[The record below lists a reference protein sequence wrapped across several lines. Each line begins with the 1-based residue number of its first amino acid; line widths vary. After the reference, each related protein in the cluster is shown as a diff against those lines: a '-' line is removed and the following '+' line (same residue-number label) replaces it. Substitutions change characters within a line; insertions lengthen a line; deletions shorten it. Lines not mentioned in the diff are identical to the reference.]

1 MGCYTTWWRK
11 TGGGSPPPPPSKKI
25 SFTGHRNINESTF
38 RPAVADTLSKIK
50 AKYPDALVNV
60 GGAIGTDMV
69 AGEEALKA
77 GFDIVMV
84 MPFAY
89 DNEKGRWSH
98 TTYWPKAQRDR
109 LDYLVKNAQHVHVV
123 NDTTKVTAKGYHA
136 RNTAL
141 VDHGDVVLSR
151 WDGRGHGGTYN
162 CIKQANG
169 KGVPVF
175 DSDTL
180 KQIGIHHSR
189 KQPSQDWQRLPDP

>member
-11 TGGGSPPPPPSKKI
+11 TGGGDPPPPPSKKI
-25 SFTGHRNINESTF
+25 SFTGHRDIDESSF
-38 RPAVADTLSKIK
+38 RTAVADTLSKIK
-50 AKYPDALVNV
+50 AKYPDAIVNV

-77 GFDIVMV
+77 GLGIVMV

-89 DNEKGRWSH
+89 DSEKGQWSH
-98 TTYWPKAQRDR
+98 TKYWNQQQRAR
-109 LDYLVKNAQHVHVV
+109 LDYLVNNAQYVHVV
-123 NDTTKVTAKGYHA
+123 NDTTQVTAKGYNV

-175 DSDTL
+175 DAGTL
-180 KQIGIHHSR
+180 TEIGIHHSR
-189 KQPSQDWQRLPDP
+189 KQPSQDFFRLPDP